1 MVVPQESTPPLKV
14 PFRPTLASTVFTKRE
29 ELLLPP
35 RVWHAQNGRVHV
47 SQVQLHATGDG
58 DLRGFS
64 EEDTTEELK
73 RKFEIEGQT
82 EFILAAI
89 RNSDLRFETF
99 KADPD
104 IKTVWTSKNPMGV
117 TPAPAVKFGRKIIRA
132 TNEFHH
138 LVSPTPTMVSAES
151 DCSLMNPSR
160 GFDWLK

>member
-1 MVVPQESTPPLKV
+1 MEIYSLRHTGRKYDGRPP
-14 PFRPTLASTVFTKRE
+14 RE
-29 ELLLPP
+29 HSAFKSALSSNAGVYRLHQAGGVLLPP
-35 RVWHAQNGRVHV
+35 RAWHAQNGRVHV

-117 TPAPAVKFGRKIIRA
+117 TPAPAVKF
-132 TNEFHH
+132 
-138 LVSPTPTMVSAES
+138 ES